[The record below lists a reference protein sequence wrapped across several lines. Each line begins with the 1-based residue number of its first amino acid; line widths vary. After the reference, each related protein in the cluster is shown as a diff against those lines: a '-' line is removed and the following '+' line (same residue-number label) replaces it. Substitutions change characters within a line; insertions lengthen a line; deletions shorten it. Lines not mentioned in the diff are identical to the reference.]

1 MEMVLTVVLATVIF
15 LGAVF
20 ALFVV
25 ITRGTR
31 MLFGSRRRL
40 EAEMGLDALRARLAR
55 GEIHGAGVRTGQAGA
70 WRLTV
75 CEGHR
80 RPPCDGHADP
90 EFVDRGRPVLASI
103 RRAELSPSSPIMG
116 IRVATLTIIWL
127 DVVYVAYLCG
137 RLRVEP
143 T

>member
-55 GEIHGAGVRTGQAGA
+55 GEITAQEFEQAK
-70 WRLTV
+70 
-75 CEGHR
+75 
-80 RPPCDGHADP
+80 
-90 EFVDRGRPVLASI
+90 
-103 RRAELSPSSPIMG
+103 RALG
-116 IRVATLTIIWL
+116 
-127 DVVYVAYLCG
+127 G
-137 RLRVEP
+137 
-143 T
+143 